1 MKKILKCKTCKKDFV
16 IRGGFRYCA
25 NLGCI
30 EYNKKFGVKIGVS
43 YKKNEEEE

>member
-1 MKKILKCKTCKKDFV
+1 MKKILHCKKCKREFEIKS
-16 IRGGFRYCA
+16 GFRYCA

-43 YKKNEEEE
+43 HKKNEEEE

>member
-25 NLGCI
+25 NLICT
-30 EYNKKFGVKIGVS
+30 EYNKRFGAKIVQQ
-43 YKKNEEEE
+43 KNEEEEE